1 MTKDHLP
8 PKLLWPDEYA
18 FAVIG
23 KPDNTFQIVKSRH
36 HAELTPA
43 QIAYRLYYIA
53 KALELGDLP

>member
-1 MTKDHLP
+1 MTLDNSA
-8 PKLLWPDEYA
+8 PKLLYPDDYA

-36 HAELTPA
+36 HADLTPA

-53 KALELGDLP
+53 KALELGDL